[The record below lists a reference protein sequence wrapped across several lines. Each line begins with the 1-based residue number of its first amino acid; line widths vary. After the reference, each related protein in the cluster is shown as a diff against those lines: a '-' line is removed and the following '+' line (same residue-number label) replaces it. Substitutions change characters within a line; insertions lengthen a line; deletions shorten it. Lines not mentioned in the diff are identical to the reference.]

1 VTTISGLVC
10 DYCGQPAGSPVAR
23 LSPGDP
29 GSRLVG
35 VTHDAAG
42 CYGRFLAE
50 AQALDA
56 TAAREVA
63 AVEAGRT
70 TGNCR
75 DCGNVGPGRLVGH
88 IDQGSGP
95 GWTVVVCPR
104 CERNPPKRRA
114 SEQPR
119 TYSA

>member
-1 VTTISGLVC
+1 VTTVSGLVC

-35 VTHDAAG
+35 VTHDG
-42 CYGRFLAE
+42 CYGQFLTE

-56 TAAREVA
+56 EAATAA
-63 AVEAGRT
+63 AVEAERT
-70 TGNCR
+70 TGTCR
-75 DCGNVGPGRLVGH
+75 HCGTVGPGKLIGH
-88 IDQGSGP
+88 VDQGNGP
-95 GWTVVVCPR
+95 GMTVVECAP
-104 CERNPPKRRA
+104 CERNPPRRPA
-114 SEQPR
+114 SEKPR